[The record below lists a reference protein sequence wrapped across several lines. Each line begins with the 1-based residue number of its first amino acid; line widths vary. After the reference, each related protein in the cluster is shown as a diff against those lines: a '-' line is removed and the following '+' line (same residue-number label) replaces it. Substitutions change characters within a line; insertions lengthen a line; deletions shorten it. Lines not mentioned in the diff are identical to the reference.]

1 MWRFP
6 VFILFCAG
14 LVAGATARF
23 PAKGW
28 EKRRPAGWSEAGLK
42 AARDYAAT
50 LKTAAVVI
58 VQDGVIVDEWGE
70 VEKEYLCHS
79 MRKSFLSALYGIA
92 VAGGK
97 IDLSKTL
104 ADLGIDDNEPAL
116 TEAEKKATVGD
127 LLKARSGVYHPAL
140 AETASMKAVKP
151 LRGSHAPGT
160 WWSYNNWD
168 FNALGTIY
176 EKRTGEK
183 IHAGFEQR
191 IARAIGMEHYTERDG
206 SYAKGEDSIHAAYP
220 FKMSAHDLARF
231 GVLFLNYG
239 KWNGKQVVP
248 EAWVAESTRSY
259 SDASTYGGDGY
270 GYMWWVDQQGYS
282 ARGAGG
288 HYLYVIPAMRLV
300 VAHRVD
306 TFVSGNSVSSR
317 DFHKLLDMIVA
328 AGGRKELTPVAA
340 ARTPAPC
347 HKPTAECAE
356 RLYQD
361 GQHIV
366 FYRSHSLQNGVHPGV
381 ERAMIMVHGA
391 ARNGDAYYGVAM
403 ASAAAAGRLGDT
415 VLVAPQFRANT
426 GGCKD
431 QVEPAEY
438 AWTCEDWKIGNEA
451 ANAKEKAANSFD
463 FIDGFLRLLNNRD
476 RFPNLK
482 EIVVAGHSAGGQFVQ
497 RYAAMTGIE
506 SRLPLRYFVANPS
519 SYMYLNEKRIS
530 RQGVCDTEGNCKGR
544 FGPYWDRTNCTTYNH
559 YKHGLEELTGYAAGV
574 GMKQILAQF
583 PVRSVTYLVGALDV
597 NQDSDLESTCNA
609 QAQGFNRRE
618 RGLIFWNYMRREFQ
632 AGHKVSVVGG
642 CGHSATCMYASPAV
656 LPLLF
661 P

>member
-1 MWRFP
+1 MRRF
-6 VFILFCAG
+6 VLFTLLTAA
-14 LVAGATARF
+14 LASGATARF
-23 PAKGW
+23 PGRSW
-28 EKRRPAGWSEAGLK
+28 EKKRPAGWSESGLK

-58 VQDGVIVDEWGE
+58 VQDGAIVDEWGE

-92 VAGGK
+92 VAAGK
-97 IDLSKTL
+97 ADLSRTM
-104 ADLGIDDNEPAL
+104 AELGIDDNPPAL
-116 TEAEKKATVGD
+116 TETEKKATLGH
-127 LLKARSGVYHPAL
+127 LLKARSGIYHPAL
-140 AETASMKAVKP
+140 AETPGMKAVKP
-151 LRGSHAPGT
+151 LRGSHAPGA

-176 EKRTGEK
+176 EKLTGEK
-183 IHAGFEQR
+183 IHASFDQHIGRE
-191 IARAIGMEHYTERDG
+191 IGMEHFTERDG
-206 SYAKGEDSIHAAYP
+206 AYTKGEDSIHPAYP
-220 FKMSAHDLARF
+220 FKMSARDLARF
-231 GVLFLNYG
+231 GLLFLNNG

-270 GYMWWVDQQGYS
+270 GYMWWVDRHGYS

-306 TFVSGNSVSSR
+306 TSVAGNSVSGR
-317 DFHKLLDMIVA
+317 DFHKLLDLIVA

-340 ARTPAPC
+340 SRVPPPC

-356 RLYQD
+356 KLYKD
-361 GQHIV
+361 GQYV
-366 FYRSHSLQNGVHPGV
+366 AFYRSHSLQNGVHPGV
-381 ERAMIMVHGA
+381 TRALVMVHGA

-403 ASAAAAGRLGDT
+403 ASAAAAGRLAET
-415 VLVAPQFRANT
+415 ALVAPHFRANT

-431 QVEPAEY
+431 QVEPAEF

-463 FIDGFLRLLNNRD
+463 FIDGFVRLLNNPE

-482 EIVVAGHSAGGQFVQ
+482 EIVVAGHSAGGQFIQ
-497 RYAAMTGIE
+497 RYAAMTAVE

-530 RQGVCDTEGNCKGR
+530 RQGACDTEGNCKGR
-544 FGPYWDRTNCTTYNH
+544 FGPYWDRSNCTTYNH
-559 YKHGLEELTGYAAGV
+559 YKHGLEELTGYAATV
-574 GMKQILAQF
+574 GAKRIETQF
-583 PVRSVTYLVGALDV
+583 PTRNVTYLVGALDV

-618 RGLIFWNYMRREFQ
+618 RGLIFWNYMRKEFQ
-632 AGHKVSVVGG
+632 AEHKVSVVGG
-642 CGHSATCMYASPAV
+642 CGHSATCMYASPSV

>member
-1 MWRFP
+1 MWRSYFLL
-6 VFILFCAG
+6 FILASLAG
-14 LVAGATARF
+14 GAVARVPGKT
-23 PAKGW
+23 W

-42 AARDYAAT
+42 AAREYAAT

-58 VQDGVIVDEWGE
+58 VQDGAIVDEWGD
-70 VEKEYLCHS
+70 VEKEYPCHS

-92 VAGGK
+92 VAEGK
-97 IDLSKTL
+97 IDVSQSLGE
-104 ADLGIDDNEPAL
+104 LGIDDNEPAL
-116 TEAEKKATVGD
+116 TETEKKATVHD
-127 LLKARSGVYHPAL
+127 LLKARSGIYHPAL
-140 AETASMKAVKP
+140 YETASMKAVKP

-176 EKRTGEK
+176 EKLTGEK
-183 IHAGFEQR
+183 IHASFEQR
-191 IARAIGMEHYTERDG
+191 IARPIGMEHYSERDG
-206 SYAKGEDSIHAAYP
+206 ASATGAESIHAAYP
-220 FKMSAHDLARF
+220 FRMSARDLARF
-231 GVLFLNYG
+231 GVLFLNNG

-248 EAWVAESTRSY
+248 ESWVGESTKSY

-270 GYMWWVDQQGYS
+270 GYMWWVDRHGYS

-288 HYLYVIPAMRLV
+288 HYLYVVPAMRLV

-306 TFVSGNSVSSR
+306 TFVPGNSVSSKE
-317 DFHKLLDMIVA
+317 FHALLDQIVA
-328 AGGRKELTPVAA
+328 AGGRKDLTPVAET
-340 ARTPAPC
+340 RSPAPC
-347 HKPTAECAE
+347 HKPGAECAE

-361 GQHIV
+361 AQHIV
-366 FYRSHSLQNGVHPGV
+366 FYRSHSLQIGTHAGVS
-381 ERAMIMVHGA
+381 RAMIMVHGA
-391 ARNGDAYYGVAM
+391 ARNGDSYYGVAL

-415 VLVAPQFRANT
+415 VLVAPHFRANAS
-426 GGCKD
+426 GCKD

-451 ANAKEKAANSFD
+451 ANATGKAATSFD
-463 FIDGFLRLLNNRD
+463 FIDGFVRLLNNRE

-482 EIVVAGHSAGGQFVQ
+482 EIVIAGHSAGGQFVQ
-497 RYAAMTGIE
+497 RYAAMTSAE
-506 SRLPLRYFVANPS
+506 SRLPVRYFVANPS

-530 RQGVCDTEGNCKGR
+530 RQGTCDTEGNCKGR
-544 FGPYWDRTNCTTYNH
+544 FGPYWDRGNCTTYNR
-559 YKHGLEELTGYAAGV
+559 YKHGLDELTGYAAGV
-574 GMKQILAQF
+574 GAKQIVAQY
-583 PVRSVTYLVGALDV
+583 PTRNVTYLVGALDV

-609 QAQGFNRRE
+609 QAQGFHRKE

-632 AGHKVSVVGG
+632 AEHKISVVNG